1 MAISYPSH
9 DFSPELLP
17 IHNRPPVSKSK
28 HGNSSDCEGLMVET
42 TRYGKD
48 LDLVVVRVRS
58 RLSANRIVLFMN
70 GKKCQ
75 ITYLG

>member
-1 MAISYPSH
+1 
-9 DFSPELLP
+9 
-17 IHNRPPVSKSK
+17 
-28 HGNSSDCEGLMVET
+28 MVET
-42 TRYGKD
+42 TRYGND

-75 ITYLG
+75 ITYQG